1 MLYRPAI
8 ERRLSAIL
16 AGVLF
21 LFLVGC
27 AAQRGPVLYPNEHL
41 KSVGEGEARRDI
53 EECNR
58 LAENYIKSQRGSEA
72 AKGAAGGAVGGAIV
86 GGAVGAVTGHLGRGA
101 TIGAAAGG
109 TSGLIHGTA
118 KEAQPSPVHRNF
130 VDRCLREKGYEPI
143 GWK

>member
-8 ERRLSAIL
+8 EKRLSAIL

-53 EECNR
+53 EECNP